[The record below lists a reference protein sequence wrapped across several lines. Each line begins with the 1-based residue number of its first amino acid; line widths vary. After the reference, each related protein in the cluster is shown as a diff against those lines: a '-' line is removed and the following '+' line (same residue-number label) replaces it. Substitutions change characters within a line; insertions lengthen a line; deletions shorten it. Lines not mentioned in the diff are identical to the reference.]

1 MNPAPTGAAEVELA
15 DNPLREG
22 SVTLRAAE
30 PCAVV
35 VFGAT
40 GDLAHRKLFPA
51 LCRISTSKALH
62 PRTAVLGTARS
73 AMDAEAFRKDMGA
86 AVAEAGIDPREW
98 RVVAERVDYISADF
112 GDPASYAAI
121 KQRLEALERERGLP
135 GNRIFHLAVPPAIYG
150 SIIDNLGRSG
160 LVHPHSEAGPWA
172 RVVVE
177 KPFGHDLDSAREL
190 NRCLHTAFDERQVFR
205 IDHYLGKESVQN
217 ILILRLG
224 NGFFE
229 PLWNNRYVDHVQIT
243 VAESLGI
250 EGRAAYYEGA
260 GVSRDILQN
269 HLMQLLSLT
278 AMEPPAR
285 FEADSVRDEKV
296 KVLRAIRPLDPEDV
310 ALRTVRGQYGHGAV
324 AGEPVPGYCEEP
336 GVAPKSKTETYLAV
350 RLDVDNWRWAGVPF
364 YLRSGKRLAKRAT
377 EIEIVFRQPPYALFR
392 TAGISE
398 LDPNVLRMRIQ
409 PDEGVSVSFGAKSP
423 GAALHIDPVRMDFY
437 YLTAFGSDP
446 PDAYDRLLLDCN
458 RGDMTLFAREDEVE
472 LAWEIVDSITKTW
485 EKGQGA
491 PLTTYAAGTWG
502 PREADA
508 WIAKDGRKWLH
519 L

>member
-1 MNPAPTGAAEVELA
+1 MNPAPTGAVDVEPA

-30 PCAVV
+30 PCAIV

-40 GDLAHRKLFPA
+40 GDLAHKKLFPA
-51 LCRISTSKALH
+51 LCRISASKALH
-62 PRTAVLGTARS
+62 PRTAILGTARR
-73 AMDAEAFRKDMGA
+73 AMTADAFKEEMGA
-86 AVAEAGIDPREW
+86 SVVEGGIDAREW
-98 RVVAERVDYISADF
+98 ERLAERVDYVAGDF
-112 GDPASYAAI
+112 DDQASYQALR
-121 KQRLEALERERGLP
+121 QHLETLEKDRGLP
-135 GNRIFHLAVPPAIYG
+135 GNRLLYLAVPPAVYE
-150 SIIDNLGRSG
+150 SIVGNLGKSG
-160 LVHPHSEAGPWA
+160 IVHPHSKTGPWA

-177 KPFGHDLDSAREL
+177 KPFGHDLASAKEL
-190 NRCLHTAFDERQVFR
+190 NRCLHSVFDERQIFR

-243 VAESLGI
+243 VAETVGV
-250 EGRAAYYEGA
+250 EQRAAYYEQA

-285 FEADSVRDEKV
+285 FDADSVRDEKV
-296 KVLRAIRPLDPEDV
+296 KVLRAIRPLDPKDV
-310 ALRTVRGQYGHGAV
+310 VLRTVRAQYASGAV
-324 AGEPVPGYCEEP
+324 AGAPVPGYREEP
-336 GVAPKSKTETYLAV
+336 GVAPQSGTETYLAV

-398 LDPNVLRMRIQ
+398 LEPNVLRMRIQ

-437 YLTAFGSDP
+437 YLTSFGSDP

-458 RGDMTLFAREDEVE
+458 RGDMTLFARKDEVE

-485 EKGQGA
+485 DNGQGS
-491 PLTTYAAGTWG
+491 PLTTYPAGTWG
-502 PREADA
+502 PREADD

>member
-1 MNPAPTGAAEVELA
+1 MNPASTGAARAEPV

-30 PCAVV
+30 PCAIV

-40 GDLAHRKLFPA
+40 GDLAHKKLFPA
-51 LCRISTSKALH
+51 LCRISASKALH
-62 PRTAVLGTARS
+62 PRTAILGTARRAMS
-73 AMDAEAFRKDMGA
+73 ADAFKKEMGA
-86 AVAEAGIDPREW
+86 SVVEQGIDAREW
-98 RVVAERVDYISADF
+98 ERLAERVDYVAGEFD
-112 GDPASYAAI
+112 DPASYQALR
-121 KQRLEALERERGLP
+121 QHLEAIEKERGLP
-135 GNRIFHLAVPPAIYG
+135 GNRLLYLAVPPAAYE
-150 SIIDNLGRSG
+150 SIVGNLGKSG
-160 LVHPHSEAGPWA
+160 IVHPHSKTGPWA

-177 KPFGHDLDSAREL
+177 KPFGHDLESAKEL
-190 NRCLHTAFDERQVFR
+190 NRRLHSVFDERQIFR

-243 VAESLGI
+243 VAETVGV
-250 EGRAAYYEGA
+250 EQRAAYYEQA

-285 FEADSVRDEKV
+285 FDADSVRDEKV
-296 KVLRAIRPLDPEDV
+296 KVLRAVRPLDPDDV
-310 ALRTVRGQYGHGAV
+310 ALRAIRGQYARGAV
-324 AGEPVPGYCEEP
+324 AGTPVSGYREEP
-336 GVAPKSKTETYLAV
+336 GVAPESETETYLAV

-437 YLTAFGSDP
+437 YLTSFGADP

-458 RGDMTLFAREDEVE
+458 RGDMTLFARKDEVE

-485 EKGQGA
+485 EKGQGG

>member
-1 MNPAPTGAAEVELA
+1 MNPAPTGAAEVEPA

-30 PCAVV
+30 PCAIV

-51 LCRISTSKALH
+51 FCRISASKALH
-62 PRTAVLGTARS
+62 PRTAVLGTSRR
-73 AMDAEAFRKDMGA
+73 AMTTEAFREEMGA
-86 AVAEAGIDPREW
+86 SVVEHGGDAREW
-98 RVVAERVDYISADF
+98 RQAAERVFYVAGDF
-112 GDPASYAAI
+112 DNPASY
-121 KQRLEALERERGLP
+121 KTLRERVEALEKERGLP
-135 GNRIFHLAVPPAIYG
+135 GNRLFHLAVPPVAFE
-150 SIIDNLGRSG
+150 SIVANLGKAG
-160 LVHPHSEAGPWA
+160 LVHPHAESGPWA
-172 RVVVE
+172 RIVIE
-177 KPFGHDLDSAREL
+177 KPFGHDLESAKEL
-190 NRCLHTAFDERQVFR
+190 NRCLHSVFDEHQIFR

-243 VAESLGI
+243 VAESVGV
-250 EGRAAYYEGA
+250 ETRAAYYETA
-260 GVSRDILQN
+260 GVARDILQN

-285 FEADSVRDEKV
+285 FDADSIRDEKV

-310 ALRTVRGQYGHGAV
+310 AVRTVRAQYGRGAV
-324 AGEPVPGYCEEP
+324 AGASVPGYCEEP
-336 GVAPKSKTETYLAV
+336 GVDHESQTETYLAV

-398 LDPNVLRMRIQ
+398 LEANVLRMRIQ

-423 GAALHIDPVRMDFY
+423 GQALHIDPVRMDFY
-437 YLTAFGSDP
+437 YLTAFGADP
-446 PDAYDRLLLDCN
+446 PEAYDRLLLDCN
-458 RGDMTLFAREDEVE
+458 RGDMTLFARKDEVE

-485 EKGQGA
+485 EKGQGS
-491 PLTTYAAGTWG
+491 PMGSYPAGTWG
-502 PREADA
+502 PREADD

>member
-1 MNPAPTGAAEVELA
+1 
-15 DNPLREG
+15 
-22 SVTLRAAE
+22 
-30 PCAVV
+30 
-35 VFGAT
+35 
-40 GDLAHRKLFPA
+40 
-51 LCRISTSKALH
+51 
-62 PRTAVLGTARS
+62 
-73 AMDAEAFRKDMGA
+73 
-86 AVAEAGIDPREW
+86 
-98 RVVAERVDYISADF
+98 
-112 GDPASYAAI
+112 
-121 KQRLEALERERGLP
+121 
-135 GNRIFHLAVPPAIYG
+135 
-150 SIIDNLGRSG
+150 
-160 LVHPHSEAGPWA
+160 
-172 RVVVE
+172 VVVE
-177 KPFGHDLDSAREL
+177 KPFGHDLTSAREL
-190 NRCLHTAFDERQVFR
+190 NRCLHSVFDERQIFR

-243 VAESLGI
+243 VAETLGV
-250 EGRAAYYEGA
+250 EQRAAYYERA

-278 AMEPPAR
+278 AMEPPSR

-296 KVLRAIRPLDPEDV
+296 KVLRAIRPFDPEDAV
-310 ALRTVRGQYGHGAV
+310 LKTVRGQYEAGAV
-324 AGEPVPGYCEEP
+324 AGEPAPGYREEP
-336 GVAPKSKTETYLAV
+336 GVDPKSQTETYLAV
-350 RLDVDNWRWAGVPF
+350 RFDIDNWRWAGVPF

-392 TAGISE
+392 TAGIDHLE
-398 LDPNVLRMRIQ
+398 PNVLRLRIQ

-458 RGDMTLFAREDEVE
+458 RGDMTLFARKDEVE

-485 EKGQGA
+485 EKGQGS
-491 PLTTYAAGTWG
+491 PLATYPAGTWG

>member
-1 MNPAPTGAAEVELA
+1 MTPAPTGAAEIEPA

-30 PCAVV
+30 PCTIV

-51 LCRISTSKALH
+51 LCRISASKALH

-73 AMDAEAFRKDMGA
+73 RMEPEAFREQMGA
-86 AVAEAGIDPREW
+86 TVTELGVDPRDW
-98 RVVAERVDYISADF
+98 RRFAERVDYVPADF
-112 GDPASYAAI
+112 DDPASYKALR
-121 KQRLEALERERGLP
+121 QRLEQFEKDRGLP
-135 GNRIFHLAVPPAIYG
+135 GNRLFYLAVPPAGYEP
-150 SIIDNLGRSG
+150 IIGHLGKSG
-160 LVHPHSEAGPWA
+160 AVHPHSGTGPWA
-172 RVVVE
+172 RVIVE
-177 KPFGHDLDSAREL
+177 KPFGHDLESARKL
-190 NRCLHTAFDERQVFR
+190 NACLHSVFDERQIFR

-217 ILILRLG
+217 IIILRLG

-243 VAESLGI
+243 VAESVGI
-250 EGRAAYYEGA
+250 ETRAAYYEHA

-285 FEADSVRDEKV
+285 FDADSVRDEKV
-296 KVLRAIRPLDPEDV
+296 KVLRAIRPLDAQDV
-310 ALRTVRGQYGHGAV
+310 AGRTVRGQYARGAV
-324 AGEPVPGYCEEP
+324 AGASVPGYCEEP
-336 GVAPKSKTETYLAV
+336 GVGPESQTETYLAV

-398 LDPNVLRMRIQ
+398 LEANVLRMRIQ

-423 GAALHIDPVRMDFY
+423 GQALHIDPVRMDFF

-458 RGDMTLFAREDEVE
+458 RGDMTLFARKDEVE

-485 EKGQGA
+485 EKGQGS
-491 PLTTYAAGTWG
+491 PLVTYPAGTWG

>member
-1 MNPAPTGAAEVELA
+1 V
-15 DNPLREG
+15 LR
-22 SVTLRAAE
+22 
-30 PCAVV
+30 
-35 VFGAT
+35 
-40 GDLAHRKLFPA
+40 D
-51 LCRISTSKALH
+51 
-62 PRTAVLGTARS
+62 
-73 AMDAEAFRKDMGA
+73 
-86 AVAEAGIDPREW
+86 
-98 RVVAERVDYISADF
+98 
-112 GDPASYAAI
+112 
-121 KQRLEALERERGLP
+121 RLEGLEKDRGLP
-135 GNRIFHLAVPPAIYG
+135 GNRIFHLAVPPAAFET
-150 SIIDNLGRSG
+150 IIGNLGKSG
-160 LVHPHSEAGPWA
+160 LVHPHRETGPWA
-172 RVVVE
+172 RIVVE
-177 KPFGHDLDSAREL
+177 KPFGHDLESAREL
-190 NRCLHTAFDERQVFR
+190 NRCLHLVFDEQQIFR

-243 VAESLGI
+243 VAESVGV
-250 EGRAAYYEGA
+250 ETRAGYYENA

-285 FEADSVRDEKV
+285 FDADSVRDEKV
-296 KVLRAIRPLDPEDV
+296 KVLRAIRPLDAGDV
-310 ALRTVRGQYGHGAV
+310 ALRTVRAQYAPGAV
-324 AGEPVPGYCEEP
+324 AGGPVPGYCEEP
-336 GVAPKSKTETYLAV
+336 GVDHKSQTETYLAV

-392 TAGISE
+392 TAGITE
-398 LDPNVLRMRIQ
+398 LEANVLRMRIQ
-409 PDEGVSVSFGAKSP
+409 PDEGVSLSFGAKSP
-423 GAALHIDPVRMDFY
+423 GQALHIDPVRMDFF

-458 RGDMTLFAREDEVE
+458 RGDPTLFARKDEVE

-485 EKGQGA
+485 EKGQGS
-491 PLTTYAAGTWG
+491 PLVTYPAGTWG

>member
-1 MNPAPTGAAEVELA
+1 MNPAPTGAAEAVPA

-30 PCAVV
+30 PCAIV

-40 GDLAHRKLFPA
+40 GDLAHKKLIPA
-51 LCRISTSKALH
+51 LCRISASNALH
-62 PRTAVLGTARS
+62 PRTAVLGTSRR
-73 AMDAEAFRKDMGA
+73 AMTADEFRKDMGA
-86 AVAEAGIDPREW
+86 AVAEQGIDPREW
-98 RVVAERVDYISADF
+98 RRVAERIDYIPADF
-112 GDPASYAAI
+112 DDPASYAAI
-121 KQRLEALERERGLP
+121 KQRLEALEKERGLP
-135 GNRIFHLAVPPAIYG
+135 GNRIFHLAVPPAAFET
-150 SIIDNLGRSG
+150 IIGNLGAAG
-160 LVHPHSEAGPWA
+160 LVHPHVEGSPWA

-177 KPFGHDLDSAREL
+177 KPFGHDLTSAREL
-190 NRCLHTAFDERQVFR
+190 NRCLHSVFDERQIFR

-243 VAESLGI
+243 VAETLGV
-250 EGRAAYYEGA
+250 EQRAAYYERA

-278 AMEPPAR
+278 AMEPPSR

-296 KVLRAIRPLDPEDV
+296 KVLRAIRPFDPEDAV
-310 ALRTVRGQYGHGAV
+310 LKTVRGQYEAGAV
-324 AGEPVPGYCEEP
+324 AGEPAPGYREEP
-336 GVAPKSKTETYLAV
+336 GVDPKSQTETYLAV
-350 RLDVDNWRWAGVPF
+350 RFDIDNWRWAGVPF

-392 TAGISE
+392 TAGIDHLE
-398 LDPNVLRMRIQ
+398 PNVLRLRIQ

-458 RGDMTLFAREDEVE
+458 RGDMTLFARKDEVE

-485 EKGQGA
+485 EKGQGS
-491 PLTTYAAGTWG
+491 PLATYPAGTWG

>member
-1 MNPAPTGAAEVELA
+1 
-15 DNPLREG
+15 
-22 SVTLRAAE
+22 
-30 PCAVV
+30 
-35 VFGAT
+35 
-40 GDLAHRKLFPA
+40 
-51 LCRISTSKALH
+51 
-62 PRTAVLGTARS
+62 
-73 AMDAEAFRKDMGA
+73 
-86 AVAEAGIDPREW
+86 
-98 RVVAERVDYISADF
+98 
-112 GDPASYAAI
+112 
-121 KQRLEALERERGLP
+121 
-135 GNRIFHLAVPPAIYG
+135 
-150 SIIDNLGRSG
+150 
-160 LVHPHSEAGPWA
+160 
-172 RVVVE
+172 
-177 KPFGHDLDSAREL
+177 
-190 NRCLHTAFDERQVFR
+190 
-205 IDHYLGKESVQN
+205 VQN

-243 VAESLGI
+243 VAETLGV
-250 EGRAAYYEGA
+250 EQRAAYYERA

-278 AMEPPAR
+278 AMEPPSR

-296 KVLRAIRPLDPEDV
+296 KVLRAIRPFDPEDAV
-310 ALRTVRGQYGHGAV
+310 LKTVRGQYEAGAV
-324 AGEPVPGYCEEP
+324 AGEPAPGYREEP
-336 GVAPKSKTETYLAV
+336 GVDPKSQTETYLAV
-350 RLDVDNWRWAGVPF
+350 RFDIDNWRWAGVPF

-392 TAGISE
+392 TAGIDHLE
-398 LDPNVLRMRIQ
+398 PNVLRLRIQ

-458 RGDMTLFAREDEVE
+458 RGDMTLFARKDEVE

-485 EKGQGA
+485 EKGQGS
-491 PLTTYAAGTWG
+491 PLATYPAGTWG

>member
-1 MNPAPTGAAEVELA
+1 MNPASTGAARAEPV

-30 PCAVV
+30 PCAIV

-40 GDLAHRKLFPA
+40 GDLAHKKLFPA
-51 LCRISTSKALH
+51 LCRISASKALH
-62 PRTAVLGTARS
+62 PRTAILGTARRAMS
-73 AMDAEAFRKDMGA
+73 ADAFKKEMGA
-86 AVAEAGIDPREW
+86 SVVEQGVDAREW
-98 RVVAERVDYISADF
+98 ERLAERVDYVAGEFD
-112 GDPASYAAI
+112 DPASYQALR
-121 KQRLEALERERGLP
+121 QHLETIEKERGLP
-135 GNRIFHLAVPPAIYG
+135 GNRLLYLAVPPAAYE
-150 SIIDNLGRSG
+150 SIVGNLGKSG
-160 LVHPHSEAGPWA
+160 IVHPHSKTGPWA

-177 KPFGHDLDSAREL
+177 KPFGHDLESAKEL
-190 NRCLHTAFDERQVFR
+190 NRRLHSVFDERQIFR

-243 VAESLGI
+243 VAETVGV
-250 EGRAAYYEGA
+250 EQRAAYYEQA

-285 FEADSVRDEKV
+285 FDADSVRDEKV
-296 KVLRAIRPLDPEDV
+296 KVLRAVRPLDPEDV
-310 ALRTVRGQYGHGAV
+310 ALRTIRGQYARGAV
-324 AGEPVPGYCEEP
+324 AGAPVSGYREEP
-336 GVAPKSKTETYLAV
+336 GVAPKSETETYLAV

-392 TAGISE
+392 TAGISG

-458 RGDMTLFAREDEVE
+458 RGDMTLFARKDEVE

-491 PLTTYAAGTWG
+491 PLTTYPAGTWG